1 MRTMLALAA
10 LAALAS
16 PARAGAI
23 SSAYT
28 DLDWKKDCVTYAE
41 AKDGE
46 GDWADLA
53 CSGYRGYPVL
63 IAYDDERESLFYGFP
78 AADMTS
84 VWESFTAFN
93 ASTGKVEWRI
103 ETDGDVAVP
112 FAAIHRRSVS
122 NADNPDKSTEVL
134 LVSKV
139 AQPEAREGCT
149 VGVVLA
155 PATRK
160 PTTRRGGSPTRRHAL
175 SNAARTSASRSA
187 RCLLSAGWI
196 IEAAPLSPLAGEI
209 GPARL
214 QAGIFPPP
222 AKTICPDLPTS

>member
-1 MRTMLALAA
+1 MRTVLALAI
-10 LAALAS
+10 LAAFAV
-16 PARAGAI
+16 PARAGDI

-41 AKDGE
+41 AQNGE

-78 AADMTS
+78 AADMTP

-103 ETDGDVAVP
+103 ETNGNIAVP

-122 NADNPDKSTEVL
+122 DANNPDRSIEVL

-139 AQPEAREGCT
+139 AQPDAKEGCT

-155 PATRK
+155 TGNAQANDQA
-160 PTTRRGGSPTRRHAL
+160 RRIADEK
-175 SNAARTSASRSA
+175 ARAFQCGKDQRVTVGAVPSFGRV
-187 RCLLSAGWI
+187 
-196 IEAAPLSPLAGEI
+196 
-209 GPARL
+209 
-214 QAGIFPPP
+214 
-222 AKTICPDLPTS
+222 DN